1 MACLSVACLC
11 AAWSAAHARQRADD
25 AVLQPRAR
33 VVHAG
38 ADRSTQCS
46 RACSSLRPC
55 SALRPPPP
63 FDQTFGSQESW
74 PARVELAV
82 HRRQAANGPPRHRER
97 GTFVLAPFGH
107 SSSGLRSKA
116 HTPTLWVAMW
126 ETRQRASSWPTCAT
140 CTRSSVRAH
149 AGSPDARPA
158 DLLACKLA
166 PKTKSRWVARPSDG
180 APHGRRSMTPQKHP
194 HGERCSGPRTA
205 RSPLRAHAGS
215 PDARR
220 TDPVAY
226 ELAPSTQNRA
236 WPSQGCLV
244 VKPSPFAAGIPH
256 HRQPFDSPDRG
267 TYRASSSFSSLL
279 VPFPPPSLHA
289 TLGRSEIAPI

>member
-1 MACLSVACLC
+1 MLCCSLAHASCTLAQIDRRSARAPAALSVHAPPFGHLRPSTRPPGRS
-11 AAWSAAHARQRADD
+11 AHKTIGRPAWSSPCTG
-25 AVLQPRAR
+25 AV
-33 VVHAG
+33 
-38 ADRSTQCS
+38 
-46 RACSSLRPC
+46 
-55 SALRPPPP
+55 
-63 FDQTFGSQESW
+63 
-74 PARVELAV
+74 
-82 HRRQAANGPPRHRER
+82 RRGPPRHRER

-180 APHGRRSMTPQKHP
+180 APHGRRSRTPQKHP

-236 WPSQGCLV
+236 WPSQGCLG

>member
-1 MACLSVACLC
+1 MRHGALLTHVNVPTMLC
-11 AAWSAAHARQRADD
+11 CSLAHASCTLAQIDRRSARAP
-25 AVLQPRAR
+25 AAL
-33 VVHAG
+33 
-38 ADRSTQCS
+38 
-46 RACSSLRPC
+46 

-82 HRRQAANGPPRHRER
+82 HRRRAATGQPRHRER

-116 HTPTLWVAMW
+116 HTPRLWVAMW

-180 APHGRRSMTPQKHP
+180 APHGRRSRTPQKHP

-226 ELAPSTQNRA
+226 
-236 WPSQGCLV
+236 
-244 VKPSPFAAGIPH
+244 
-256 HRQPFDSPDRG
+256 
-267 TYRASSSFSSLL
+267 
-279 VPFPPPSLHA
+279 
-289 TLGRSEIAPI
+289 